1 MVKILARCH
10 QRVAVE
16 EKNSNKGKTFMLIT
30 GNTIS

>member
-1 MVKILARCH
+1 MLKILARC